1 MFSNY
6 FKIAIRNLRKNKV
19 YSLINITGLAIG
31 IAGFILI
38 TIFIKTELAFDT
50 FHPNA
55 ERIYRPVEI
64 QKPRGVDIQH
74 VAVTMAPLAEALKSD
89 FPEIEQVTRV
99 MRSGNVFVRKGEMAF
114 YEDNSACTDPS
125 FFDLF
130 KVEFIHGNPE
140 TALNG
145 PHDVILNR
153 EIAEKFFPNQNPLGE
168 TLELEFWFGK
178 NEYKV
183 TGVIENYPENSHLVF
198 SMLANIDQL
207 DAEYSD
213 MMNNW
218 DSNFL
223 ATYVLLKEGTY
234 AAQLEEKFPAFL
246 DRHLN
251 ESSWNTGL
259 EMYLQPLTEIHL
271 FSDHIRFQ
279 TYNNNQ
285 GSIDYIYI
293 FAAIA
298 LFILLIACINF
309 MNLSTARSV
318 KRAREVGIR
327 KVMGSQRK
335 ELIAQFLGESIIIS
349 FIALILAVGLAQTAI
364 PFVNEVSGR
373 DLVLGEQN
381 YAFLIPVLIG
391 VAILTGIFAGIYP
404 AFFLSA
410 FRPIETLKAQFN
422 IGPKGR
428 SAQMRKL
435 LVVTQFTIAI
445 ALIICTGIV
454 INQMDYIRNKNLGFN
469 REQLMYLPIRG
480 EEESNSIEQ
489 LKSTLAENPQIISAA
504 ASSGQTGVSGNQS
517 TRTVAG
523 TNGEV
528 SLMMRISYVDF
539 DLINTMEMELV
550 DGRNFSREFATDTSQ
565 AVIINETAVRE
576 LGWENPIG
584 MQFEREDAQPMT
596 VIGVVKDFQY
606 NKMTRKI
613 EPLFMNI
620 DPERYNYLMIR
631 VRPENITQTL
641 DFIEQTWTNLLPGHP
656 YEYGFMDEYFERMY
670 RAEQNMGRLFGG
682 FSTLAI
688 LVACL
693 GLVGLVTFTA
703 EQRTKEIGIRKILG
717 ATVPNV
723 IWLLSKEFLLLVTI
737 ALAVSAPI
745 AGWLMRR
752 WLENFVEHAGLNGWI
767 FLLAGVIAL
776 AIALLSVSF
785 QAIRTALA
793 NPVKTLRYE

>member
-1 MFSNY
+1 
-6 FKIAIRNLRKNKV
+6 
-19 YSLINITGLAIG
+19 
-31 IAGFILI
+31 
-38 TIFIKTELAFDT
+38 
-50 FHPNA
+50 
-55 ERIYRPVEI
+55 
-64 QKPRGVDIQH
+64 
-74 VAVTMAPLAEALKSD
+74 
-89 FPEIEQVTRV
+89 
-99 MRSGNVFVRKGEMAF
+99 
-114 YEDNSACTDPS
+114 
-125 FFDLF
+125 
-130 KVEFIHGNPE
+130 
-140 TALNG
+140 
-145 PHDVILNR
+145 
-153 EIAEKFFPNQNPLGE
+153 
-168 TLELEFWFGK
+168 
-178 NEYKV
+178 
-183 TGVIENYPENSHLVF
+183 
-198 SMLANIDQL
+198 
-207 DAEYSD
+207 
-213 MMNNW
+213 
-218 DSNFL
+218 
-223 ATYVLLKEGTY
+223 
-234 AAQLEEKFPAFL
+234 
-246 DRHLN
+246 
-251 ESSWNTGL
+251 
-259 EMYLQPLTEIHL
+259 
-271 FSDHIRFQ
+271 
-279 TYNNNQ
+279 
-285 GSIDYIYI
+285 
-293 FAAIA
+293 
-298 LFILLIACINF
+298 
-309 MNLSTARSV
+309 
-318 KRAREVGIR
+318 
-327 KVMGSQRK
+327 
-335 ELIAQFLGESIIIS
+335 
-349 FIALILAVGLAQTAI
+349 
-364 PFVNEVSGR
+364 
-373 DLVLGEQN
+373 
-381 YAFLIPVLIG
+381 
-391 VAILTGIFAGIYP
+391 
-404 AFFLSA
+404 
-410 FRPIETLKAQFN
+410 
-422 IGPKGR
+422 
-428 SAQMRKL
+428 
-435 LVVTQFTIAI
+435 
-445 ALIICTGIV
+445 
-454 INQMDYIRNKNLGFN
+454 
-469 REQLMYLPIRG
+469 
-480 EEESNSIEQ
+480 
-489 LKSTLAENPQIISAA
+489 
-504 ASSGQTGVSGNQS
+504 
-517 TRTVAG
+517 
-523 TNGEV
+523 
-528 SLMMRISYVDF
+528 MMRISYVDF